1 MFDNDNVNDI
11 LNNVDYKYDDNRLFQ
26 FSVMIA
32 MIIAGVYIIESL
44 LISPPPAFDF
54 LPRDASRCVFISMIF
69 SPIQQ

>member
-11 LNNVDYKYDDNRLFQ
+11 HDNVDYKYDDNRLFQ

-32 MIIAGVYIIESL
+32 MIIAGVYIIESF

-54 LPRDASRCVFISMIF
+54 LSRDASRRISMSMIF
-69 SPIQQ
+69 IPIKQ